1 MKCVACDD
9 ILSDFEASIRSSNTG
24 EYFDMCSP
32 CLSHIRS
39 VLETSE
45 NFLLYDPELDDL
57 DTDFIGELAAAE
69 MAISG
74 LLEDDSADAVS
85 TDGERIADGGIRRED
100 NL

>member
-1 MKCVACDD
+1 MRCVACDAN
-9 ILSDFEASIRSSNTG
+9 LSDFEASIRSSSTG
-24 EYFDMCSP
+24 EYLDMCSP
-32 CLSHIRS
+32 CLSHIRG

-57 DTDFIGELAAAE
+57 DTDFAGELAAAE
-69 MAISG
+69 VAISG